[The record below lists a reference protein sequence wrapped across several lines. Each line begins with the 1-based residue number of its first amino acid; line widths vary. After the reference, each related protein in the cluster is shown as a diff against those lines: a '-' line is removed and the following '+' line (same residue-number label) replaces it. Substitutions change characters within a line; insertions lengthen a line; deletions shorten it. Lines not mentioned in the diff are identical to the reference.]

1 MVAHLAYHTVYRA
14 ASDEFRYA
22 QTLLDSDPPF
32 PEHLFPIA
40 IISTSLL
47 IARKPLQYVKERCFS
62 GWRIRTAALTIRSF
76 LLSADAKDR

>member
-1 MVAHLAYHTVYRA
+1 MVAHIAYHTVYRA

-47 IARKPLQYVKERCFS
+47 IARELLQYETVAKVNS
-62 GWRIRTAALTIRSF
+62 LTILQAR
-76 LLSADAKDR
+76 LS